1 MIVCVGASASGKTE
15 LAKILYK
22 NFGYKKCV
30 TTTTRD
36 LRPKEVD
43 GIDYHFLSKSDF
55 LTLVDKDAFFEVTM
69 YNQQLYG
76 IQKKDV
82 FNHGMIIVDPS
93 GANKL
98 IDQLK
103 GDVFVVFVTASESI
117 RRKRMHQRGDD
128 QAVIEKRITQDKDIF
143 TKEQLRRID
152 LHIVNEDKS
161 IDELA
166 EIVDQQYKKHLKS
179 I

>member
-15 LAKILYK
+15 LAKELYK
-22 NFGYKKCV
+22 TYGYKKCV

-36 LRPKEVD
+36 LRQNEED

-69 YNQQLYG
+69 YNQHLYG

-103 GDVFVVFVTASESI
+103 NDVFVVFVSASEQT
-117 RRKRMHQRGDD
+117 RRNRMIARGDEEE
-128 QAVIEKRITQDKDIF
+128 VIEKRIIQDRDIF
-143 TKEQLRRID
+143 IEENLSRID
-152 LHIVNEDKS
+152 LSIINEDKK
-161 IDELA
+161 IEDLA
-166 EIVDQQYKKHLKS
+166 KIVNQAYKKHLKS
-179 I
+179 

>member
-15 LAKILYK
+15 LAKELYK
-22 NFGYKKCV
+22 TYGYKKCV
-30 TTTTRD
+30 TTTTREK
-36 LRPKEVD
+36 RKNEVD

-55 LTLVDKDAFFEVTM
+55 LALVDKDAFFEVTI
-69 YNQQLYG
+69 YNHLLYG

-103 GDVFVVFVTASESI
+103 SDVFVVFVSASEAT
-117 RRKRMHQRGDD
+117 RRQRMINRGDEEE
-128 QAVIEKRITQDKDIF
+128 VIEKRIIQDRDIF
-143 TKEQLRRID
+143 VKENLQKID
-152 LHIVNEDKS
+152 LHIVNEDKK
-161 IDELA
+161 INQLA
-166 EIVDQQYKKHLKS
+166 SLVNEAYSNHLKK
-179 I
+179 